1 MARQFSGDTPQ
12 RLRLPGSRAAYGRV
26 VGLTGVIYAAIVVA
40 WAIFLVPLALRRHD
54 QTARNRSIE
63 RFSSSMRV
71 LSTGGRGTAGSTA
84 TVTPSQDDRGVR
96 PPVVPV
102 HGASVAVGPISRP
115 AMRAAAAR
123 RRRVLRVLVAL
134 TFFTGAV
141 SVLGVI
147 PRWSA
152 AVPLVVIVAFL
163 VVARRQVR
171 IANESYWRRAAHA
184 EGHASNVARRS
195 DAVPADD
202 PHQFIQVN
210 SRGKAAKAAKARSE
224 DRSRPTD
231 ESDPS
236 DDEPTITLSAAQV
249 AAAAHGDLSEDRV
262 VAVPLSTSDG
272 SSLWDPLPVTLP
284 SYVDKPIAKRTV
296 RKITI
301 GESGTW
307 SAGHAVTGPRAAGSS
322 AVHEGASGRGACE
335 TPAARTDEQTVETA
349 GDEASERPR
358 AANA

>member
-1 MARQFSGDTPQ
+1 
-12 RLRLPGSRAAYGRV
+12 

-84 TVTPSQDDRGVR
+84 AMTPRQDGQGVQPHAVTS
-96 PPVVPV
+96 
-102 HGASVAVGPISRP
+102 HGASATVGPNSRP
-115 AMRAAAAR
+115 AMREAAAR

-134 TFFTGAV
+134 TCLTGAV

-152 AVPLVVIVAFL
+152 AVPLVVIAVFL

-171 IANESYWRRAAHA
+171 IANESYRRRAANAQGGASKVVRRTDSAPGDPPHEFIPVSSRDRA
-184 EGHASNVARRS
+184 ARGGTGHRS
-195 DAVPADD
+195 GQADT
-202 PHQFIQVN
+202 P
-210 SRGKAAKAAKARSE
+210 
-224 DRSRPTD
+224 
-231 ESDPS
+231 DPS

-249 AAAAHGDLSEDRV
+249 VAAARGDLSEDRV
-262 VAVPLSTSDG
+262 VAVRPSTSDA

-284 SYVDKPIAKRTV
+284 SYVDKPVAKRTV

-307 SAGHAVTGPRAAGSS
+307 STGHPATGQRGAGST
-322 AVHEGASGRGACE
+322 AVHQSRSGRGDSENPDIGTDDE
-335 TPAARTDEQTVETA
+335 TSETA
-349 GDEASERPR
+349 GDEVSERPR

>member
-1 MARQFSGDTPQ
+1 VARQFSGDTPQ
-12 RLRLPGSRAAYGRV
+12 RLRLLRSRAAYRRV

-84 TVTPSQDDRGVR
+84 AMTPREDGQGVQPQAVTS
-96 PPVVPV
+96 
-102 HGASVAVGPISRP
+102 HGASAAVEPNSRP

-134 TFFTGAV
+134 TCFTGAV

-152 AVPLVVIVAFL
+152 AVPLVVIAVFL

-171 IANESYWRRAAHA
+171 IANESYRRRAANA
-184 EGHASNVARRS
+184 PGGASKVVRRT
-195 DAVPADD
+195 DYAPADA
-202 PHQFIQVN
+202 PHQFIPVS
-210 SRGKAAKAAKARSE
+210 SRDRAARGGTG
-224 DRSRPTD
+224 DRSGRAD
-231 ESDPS
+231 ARDPS
-236 DDEPTITLSAAQV
+236 DEEPTITLSAAQV
-249 AAAAHGDLSEDRV
+249 AAAAHGDLSENRV
-262 VAVPLSTSDG
+262 VVVRPSTSDA

-284 SYVDKPIAKRTV
+284 SYVDKPMAKRTV

-307 SAGHAVTGPRAAGSS
+307 SAGHAAAGPRGAGST
-322 AVHEGASGRGACE
+322 AVHESSSGRAGSENPVTGTDDE
-335 TPAARTDEQTVETA
+335 TGETA
-349 GDEASERPR
+349 GDEVSERPR

>member
-1 MARQFSGDTPQ
+1 
-12 RLRLPGSRAAYGRV
+12 

-71 LSTGGRGTAGSTA
+71 LSTGGSGAASSSA
-84 TVTPSQDDRGVR
+84 TVTPRQDGEGAQ
-96 PPVVPV
+96 PPAGPA

-171 IANESYWRRAAHA
+171 KANESYWRRAADA
-184 EGHASNVARRS
+184 QGGASNVVRRT
-195 DAVPADD
+195 DAVPADA
-202 PHQFIQVN
+202 PHEFIPVG
-210 SRGKAAKAAKARSE
+210 SRGTAAAKGRSE
-224 DRSRPTD
+224 DRSRSTD
-231 ESDPS
+231 ERDPC

-249 AAAAHGDLSEDRV
+249 AAAARADLSEDRV
-262 VAVPLSTSDG
+262 VAVRLSTSDG

-284 SYVDKPIAKRTV
+284 SYVDKPVAKRTV

-307 SAGHAVTGPRAAGSS
+307 SAGHAATGPRVAGST
-322 AVHEGASGRGACE
+322 AVQTSTNGRGASE
-335 TPAARTDEQTVETA
+335 NPAPGTDEETGEPV